1 MPPAPPPEP
10 ARTAVIVV
18 HGVADQAPDESAR
31 AIVDLLATINTPNRA
46 AYGAFVEDDLRI
58 DVEPLTNGQ
67 GPTRGFSGLADD
79 LAAARDAGVAAPD
92 ARAALRAEPDIALM
106 HDLLAEHV
114 PTGAD
119 VAYRTVRLR
128 GPRLGGPARTIDVHE
143 LYWADL
149 SRVGAG
155 SLRMLG
161 ELYQVLFHVSC
172 LGGHVAAAAAIDD
185 ARHNRAWYV
194 LRWAHG
200 QASYVLAVI
209 APLLNLWMLAAVAA
223 GSAVVAACALPE
235 PARAVPALAVLL
247 LAVLG
252 RLAMKRFA
260 WDRPFLLWALVPPVL
275 LAAAAAAYPFA
286 RPVAPQFTALV
297 AVGLLWVAG
306 RWLVGRY
313 VALRPEAGP
322 FGVWSLAVVIG
333 ALAAAL
339 AVEGRDLPGVLTA
352 CLWIIELVFAAS
364 GVAWAWFFAMQF
376 VAMAA
381 GWIARRRPVDADAQ
395 LRLTRADRTVRLSL
409 AVPVVAFILM
419 TMTLWSGLYVAA
431 ERVIPAHPYP
441 SIWAHYVRL
450 TVPAEAAAPGVE
462 RLPAER
468 VARRSLEHAE
478 AAWILIQTAAPP
490 MLVLVAMAGLTMLI
504 AIWSA
509 LPSLVAELRPPA
521 ADAQTAPSG
530 EWLDRGFRFLWLAGV
545 LLVAGCGLTAL
556 FAAGHVFYL
565 LGRPDAVTPSG
576 NAFVW
581 WPPEAFLHWY
591 VVNSAWLLKLFG
603 TAVAGTA
610 LGMIAFGGRLKMLT
624 GGLRPVLDVLLDVD
638 NHLREHPRANNPR
651 SRIASRYVSLLRHV
665 CAWKSASG
673 AGYDRLVIV
682 SHSQGTV
689 ITTDLLRYLAAYPQ
703 PSLERLGR
711 EIAVHLVTMGSPLR
725 QLYGRR
731 FPHLYRWAYH
741 MDRQAPDAPL
751 PDTRVPLLVAAPA
764 AAASWTNLY
773 GSGDY
778 VGRYLWYRDE
788 SAGRWP
794 LGTPAQMEAPP
805 AAVSRREWCIGA
817 GAHTH
822 YWDREARPVADAL
835 HAVIGW

>member
-1 MPPAPPPEP
+1 M
-10 ARTAVIVV
+10 IVV
-18 HGVADQAPDESAR
+18 HGVADQTPRESAR
-31 AIVDLLATINTPNRA
+31 AIVDLLATLNTPNRA

-58 DVEPLTNGQ
+58 DVEPLTNGR
-67 GPTRGFSGLADD
+67 GATRGFSCVADD
-79 LAAARDAGVAAPD
+79 LAAARKAGGAPAD
-92 ARAALRAEPDIALM
+92 AREALRAEPDIALM
-106 HDLLAEHV
+106 HDLLAEHT
-114 PTGAD
+114 PSGAD

-128 GPRLGGPARTIDVHE
+128 GPRLGGSARTIDVHE

-149 SRVGAG
+149 SRVGTGA
-155 SLRMLG
+155 LRVLG

-172 LGGHVAAAAAIDD
+172 LGGQVASAATIDD
-185 ARHNRAWYV
+185 ARDNRAWHV

-223 GSAVVAACALPE
+223 GSAVVAVCALPE
-235 PARAVPALAVLL
+235 PARAVPGLAVLL
-247 LAVLG
+247 LATLG
-252 RLAMKRFA
+252 RLALKRFA
-260 WDRPFLLWALVPPVL
+260 WDQPFLLWALVPPVL
-275 LAAAAAAYPFA
+275 LAIAGAAYPLA
-286 RPVAPQFTALV
+286 RPVALQFTAFV
-297 AVGLLWVAG
+297 AVGVLWFAG
-306 RWLVGRY
+306 RWLVRRY
-313 VALRPEAGP
+313 VAMRPEAGH
-322 FGVWSLAVVIG
+322 FGVGSLAVVMG

-339 AVEGRDLPGVLTA
+339 AFEGRDLPGVLTA

-376 VAMAA
+376 VALAA
-381 GWIARRRPVDADAQ
+381 GRVARRRPVDADAR
-395 LRLTRADRTVRLSL
+395 LRLTRAERTVRLTL
-409 AVPVVAFILM
+409 ALPVVAFILI

-441 SIWAHYVRL
+441 SIWANYVRL
-450 TVPAEAAAPGVE
+450 TVPAVAAAPGTA
-462 RLPAER
+462 RLPPET

-478 AAWILIQTAAPP
+478 GAWILIQTAAPP
-490 MLVLVAMAGLTMLI
+490 MLVLVVVAGLTMLI

-509 LPSLVAELRPPA
+509 LPSLVAELRPQW
-521 ADAQTAPSG
+521 ADVRTAPSG

-545 LLVAGCGLTAL
+545 LLVAGCGLTAV
-556 FAAGHVFYL
+556 FAAGHLYYL
-565 LGRPDAVTPSG
+565 AGRPDAVTPSG

-610 LGMIAFGGRLKMLT
+610 LGMLAFGGRLKKLT

-638 NHLREHPRANNPR
+638 NYLREYPRRNNPR

-665 CAWKSASG
+665 CAWKTEGG
-673 AGYDRLVIV
+673 AVYDRLVIV

-703 PSLERLGR
+703 PSLARLGT

-731 FPHLYRWAYH
+731 FPHLYGWAYH
-741 MDRQAPDAPL
+741 MDRQAPDAPI
-751 PDTRVPLLVAAPA
+751 PDTRVPLLAAAPA

-778 VGRYLWYRDE
+778 VGRHLWYRDD

-794 LGTPAQMEAPP
+794 LGTPAQVQAPP
-805 AAVSRREWCIGA
+805 AAASRREWCVGA

-822 YWDREARPVADAL
+822 YWDRESRSVADAL
-835 HAVIGW
+835 HAILGW